1 MLKEGISIALREPDI
16 GTLKGTIAEQG
27 RGKVKRYIPSKEPP
41 LGLIGDRKDRRKME
55 DLFGKLSEDLS
66 GELSELRTAVTK
78 IQVYFR
84 GYLERSKT
92 IRKQK
97 KKAEKRRK
105 QKARKNYQMTTAAIK
120 VQRAIRKYQKQKRE
134 FPWDL
139 MLGLGREQGPLFA
152 ANEEFGIHNFYL
164 GNVRLG
170 VRIRRDITPTLR
182 EYRILRIG
190 ISLCIRRKIR
200 MIQRVWRKQRKERK
214 ERAATT
220 IQQHYKMWYKYKVNR
235 ALQGIWQACPP
246 ASDSNLFS
254 GLAEAFPLIYPKVA
268 KEEGKDNTLVR
279 YLKHRTEAAVQ
290 IQKNVRRYL
299 RMKQY
304 WKLLI
309 QSNYDNLTQHV
320 GERKKAVVRIQKNVR
335 RYLGVERY
343 QDKELKG
350 KIEQY
355 SDHFHSLVQ
364 NGVPRCIVEGIML
377 ARLREHVR
385 PPCYEEIMGAATQI
399 QKNVRRYFCIKQYKA
414 LRKKRDPL
422 RRLIWEIYT
431 PTSNNDLF
439 CELYSR
445 FTKEAKE
452 KGKDVTLTR
461 YLELR
466 TEAAVRIQK
475 NVRRYICMRQYYRML
490 IRQGL
495 FFAPAKRRRKAATL
509 IQKNVRRY
517 FCVKWYKEYRMLTR
531 QGLFFAP
538 AKRRRK
544 AAILI
549 QKNDRK
555 DDNFDGN
562 KDDLDDDGSNP
573 VAPMCPKGYP
583 HRGPGVPGSF
593 IGPKPPP
600 PVGWKPGP
608 GRKGPK
614 WWEEWK
620 KNSGFEAWPSQDEQR
635 AKDRQK
641 LIDRFFPL
649 SSEQMQEKEDDKDR
663 NPKDKNPVDSIIS
676 FIKQIE
682 QMRTIREQVEGQ
694 EKDGII
700 NHIERMEEELTGME
714 MELRGI

>member
-1 MLKEGISIALREPDI
+1 
-16 GTLKGTIAEQG
+16 
-27 RGKVKRYIPSKEPP
+27 
-41 LGLIGDRKDRRKME
+41 ME

-385 PPCYEEIMGAATQI
+385 PPCYEEIMGAA
-399 QKNVRRYFCIKQYKA
+399 
-414 LRKKRDPL
+414 
-422 RRLIWEIYT
+422 
-431 PTSNNDLF
+431 
-439 CELYSR
+439 
-445 FTKEAKE
+445 
-452 KGKDVTLTR
+452 
-461 YLELR
+461 
-466 TEAAVRIQK
+466 VRIQK

-531 QGLFFAP
+531 QGLFFTP

-583 HRGPGVPGSF
+583 HKGPGVPGSF